1 MRWKILRYPRNE
13 TTLNEFHSTKSNGI
27 SQNHNLGYAIRF
39 AKIKVSS
46 SAGKQVLHL
55 SF

>member
-13 TTLNEFHSTKSNGI
+13 IIPDHFLPAKINGI